1 MKSIPEKFEDLSQD
15 EIMFFAK
22 LGFNFYQSYKQC
34 FERAMDPTHIYAV
47 TQPISDEQKR
57 FMQELNANNQ
67 RIIESLN
74 SSVKL

>member
-22 LGFNFYQSYKQC
+22 IGFNFYQSYKQC
-34 FERAMDPTHIYAV
+34 FEMDIDPTHINAV

-67 RIIESLN
+67 RIIDILN

>member
-22 LGFNFYQSYKQC
+22 IGFNFYQSYKPY
-34 FERAMDPTHIYAV
+34 FERSMDPTHINAV

-67 RIIESLN
+67 RIIESFN

>member
-15 EIMFFAK
+15 EIRFFAK
-22 LGFNFYQSYKQC
+22 KGFNLYQSYKQG
-34 FERAMDPTHIYAV
+34 FERVMDPTHINAI

-67 RIIESLN
+67 KIIDSLN

>member
-1 MKSIPEKFEDLSQD
+1 M
-15 EIMFFAK
+15 
-22 LGFNFYQSYKQC
+22 N
-34 FERAMDPTHIYAV
+34 PTHINSV

>member
-1 MKSIPEKFEDLSQD
+1 MKSIQEKLEDLSQD

-22 LGFNFYQSYKQC
+22 IGFNLYQSYKQC
-34 FERAMDPTHIYAV
+34 FEMGMDPTHINSV

>member
-15 EIMFFAK
+15 EMMFFAK
-22 LGFNFYQSYKQC
+22 IGFNFYKSYKQY
-34 FERAMDPTHIYAV
+34 FERDMNPTHINSV
-47 TQPISDEQKR
+47 TQHISDEQKR

>member
-15 EIMFFAK
+15 EMRFFAK
-22 LGFNFYQSYKQC
+22 IGFNFYQPYKQC
-34 FERAMDPTHIYAV
+34 FERAMNPTHINSV